1 MSLFL
6 AVIAW
11 PDRMTRKMRC
21 ASRKSFVGQEYPFI
35 FRIRFSNLWV
45 LDNAKKFAKRFSPL
59 SQAWI
64 TDELL
69 EHTRHVWSQAYARVI
84 SEAEAIEL
92 LTNVKRFAE
101 VLLKIKRRRNTE

>member
-1 MSLFL
+1 MKILPEPAGHSS
-6 AVIAW
+6 
-11 PDRMTRKMRC
+11 PDEP
-21 ASRKSFVGQEYPFI
+21 S
-35 FRIRFSNLWV
+35 V
-45 LDNAKKFAKRFSPL
+45 LVAEVPQDRPL

-69 EHTRHVWSQAYARVI
+69 EHTRRVWSQAYERVI

-101 VLLKIKRRRNTE
+101 VLLKIKRRRKTE